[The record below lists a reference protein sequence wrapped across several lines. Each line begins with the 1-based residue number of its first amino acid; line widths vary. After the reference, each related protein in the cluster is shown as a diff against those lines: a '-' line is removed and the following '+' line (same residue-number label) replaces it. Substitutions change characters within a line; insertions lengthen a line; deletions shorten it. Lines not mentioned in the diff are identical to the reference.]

1 MDVEA
6 KVVLDRIKRC
16 VSVATVR
23 AKKRRYSGFQQQM
36 EEIAA
41 LLEIFEHRIKPKEEK
56 AE

>member
-23 AKKRRYSGFQQQM
+23 AKERSYSGFQQQM

-41 LLEIFEHRIKPKEEK
+41 LLEIFEHKIKPKEEK